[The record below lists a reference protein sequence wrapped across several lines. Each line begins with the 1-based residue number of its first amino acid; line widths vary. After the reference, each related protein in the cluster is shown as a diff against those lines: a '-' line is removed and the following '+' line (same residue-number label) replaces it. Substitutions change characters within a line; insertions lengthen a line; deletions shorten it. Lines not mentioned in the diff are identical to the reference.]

1 MGTAFIKRNMKIND
15 TWFGMEG
22 DIDGNPYIIRG
33 REDINIFQKSGS
45 YQTRID
51 ICLTYIAHD
60 ESSMPDNDQV
70 ELMERVEGRLIDQLE
85 NDLEGILAF
94 VFTGNSQR
102 VWYWYCKNQKAA
114 LERTNIALAAFQ
126 EKLPIEI
133 YSAQDPQWDEYNNLI
148 D

>member
-1 MGTAFIKRNMKIND
+1 MKIND

-22 DIDGNPYIIRG
+22 DINGNPYIIRG
-33 REDINIFQKSGS
+33 REDIKAFQKSGL

-60 ESSMPDNDQV
+60 ESNMPADNQV
-70 ELMERVEGRLIDQLE
+70 ELMERVEQLLVNQLE
-85 NDLEGILAF
+85 HDLEGILAF
-94 VFTGNSQR
+94 VFTGNFQR
-102 VWYWYCKNQKAA
+102 VWYWYCKNQKVAI
-114 LERTNIALAAFQ
+114 ERVNIALAAFE

-133 YSAQDPQWDEYNNLI
+133 YSTHDPEWNEYHNLI